1 MKISLL
7 FHLAVKVG
15 NEYPLQRSFADKGRV
30 FDNVGLIREDFGPKI
45 VNTARSPFPL
55 NLVFLWYF
63 RFSGLKNL
71 LCMYLVTDAVLTEN
85 SLITLEQ
92 GDMNKGLKQEA
103 EIKRLS
109 SQGCGW
115 WSC

>member
-1 MKISLL
+1 MQKKFS
-7 FHLAVKVG
+7 
-15 NEYPLQRSFADKGRV
+15 DKGRV

-45 VNTARSPFPL
+45 VNTATSPFPL
-55 NLVFLWYF
+55 NLV

-71 LCMYLVTDAVLTEN
+71 LCMYLVTDAALTEN

-92 GDMNKGLKQEA
+92 GDVNKGLKQEA

-109 SQGCGW
+109 SHGSGW